1 MRTLI
6 LIILGLLVLASTL
19 QAQESENE
27 SSSDTT
33 KYWDFKSHI
42 NINFSQVALQN
53 WTGGGQ
59 NSISATGVFS
69 GEANY
74 QKANHTW
81 ENSLEVGYGILRQG
95 ENESFRK
102 SDDYLNL
109 QSKYFHKLN
118 ENFEISGVLDFRTAM
133 TQGYNY
139 FTDDQGEEQRELI
152 SDFMAP
158 GYLIASVGMDYKPS
172 ENVTVTLSPLTG
184 KTTFLLNNTLSGQ
197 EGGAYGVK
205 EGEQIRQELGSN
217 LHIALNGSP
226 FKNVTY
232 KTDANFFSSYKNPSE
247 IDVNWRA
254 EIQLKVNEFLATT
267 ITTNLIYDEDIEI
280 EREDGSLGPAV
291 QFKEVLAVGLNYRFV
306 GKDN

>member
-6 LIILGLLVLASTL
+6 LTALGLLVLAST
-19 QAQESENE
+19 AHTQESE

-33 KYWDFKSHI
+33 KYWEFKGDI

-59 NSISATGVFS
+59 NSISAAGVFS

-74 QKANHTW
+74 QKAKNSW
-81 ENSLEVGYGILRQG
+81 ENSLEVGYGVLRQG
-95 ENESFRK
+95 ENETFRK

-109 QSKYFHKLN
+109 STKYFHKLN
-118 ENFEISGVLDFRTAM
+118 DNFEVSGILDFRTAM
-133 TQGYNY
+133 TKGYNY

-158 GYLIASVGMDYKPS
+158 GYLISSVGLDYIPS
-172 ENVTVTLSPLTG
+172 ENVTVTLSPITG
-184 KTTFLLNNTLSGQ
+184 KTTFLLNSTLSNQ

-205 EGEQIRQELGSN
+205 EGNQIRQEFGSN
-217 LHIALNGSP
+217 LHIALKGNP

-267 ITTNLIYDEDIEI
+267 ITANLIYDEDIAI
-280 EREDGSLGPAV
+280 EREDGSVGPAV
-291 QFKEVLAVGLNYRFV
+291 QFKEVLAVGLNYTLV